1 VRRDRDRIL
10 FLDRTNSSRSQIAE
24 ALLRGYAGN
33 ALDVC
38 SAGLEPRPIPVPT
51 YFVLREVG
59 INPGGLYP
67 KNLRTFL
74 SKVPVR
80 WAIILRE
87 LTEAAGPRIYP
98 FARETLCWPC
108 PDPEKTTDSA
118 EEELA
123 AFREVRDHLQRRIR
137 AWLDA
142 PGFEAFGASEPR
154 ASTGLL
160 GSVWWSA

>member
-24 ALLRGYAGN
+24 ALLRGYAGD
-33 ALDVC
+33 ALDAC
-38 SAGLEPRPIPVPT
+38 SAGLEPQPIPVPT
-51 YFVLREVG
+51 CIVLGEVG
-59 INPGGLYP
+59 IDPGGLYP

-87 LTEAAGPRIYP
+87 LTEAAAPRIYP

-108 PDPEKTTDSA
+108 PDPEKTADSGK
-118 EEELA
+118 EQLA
-123 AFREVRDHLQRRIR
+123 AFRAVRDHLQLRIR

-142 PGFEAFGASEPR
+142 RGFEAFGTSEPR
-154 ASTGLL
+154 ASTSLL
-160 GSVWWSA
+160 GSVWRSA